1 MATIGSTMTTAGIVR
16 RIDELGRIV
25 IPKEMRRTM
34 HLKEGDE
41 MEILSSG
48 DALTL
53 RKYSSFES
61 VLPIIRSTAK
71 LLAKAT
77 DSTVLFVD
85 TSCVSVAEG
94 KDKRT
99 YQSAELS
106 EWFSNKVRER
116 RTETVRGDRLREIFF
131 DRDAECVC
139 CMLEPVI
146 VGGDLMGAAM
156 MLLNGEPDDVTKS
169 YMHFCVELIA
179 SALQ

>member
-1 MATIGSTMTTAGIVR
+1 MTAAGIVR

-61 VLPIIRSTAK
+61 VMPIIKSTAK

-77 DSTVLFVD
+77 ESTVLFVD
-85 TSCVSVAEG
+85 TSAVTVSEG
-94 KDKRT
+94 KDKKH
-99 YQSAELS
+99 YQSAKLS
-106 EWFSNKVRER
+106 EDFASAVRER
-116 RTETVRGDRLREIFF
+116 RAEELQKNNVKNMFADREPLFEN
-131 DRDAECVC
+131 CV
-139 CMLEPVI
+139 MEPVI
-146 VGGDLMGAAM
+146 VGGDLMGAA
-156 MLLNGEPDDVTKS
+156 LLLSESKASEIDRS
-169 YMHFCVELIA
+169 YLHFCVELIT
-179 SALQ
+179 SALI

>member
-1 MATIGSTMTTAGIVR
+1 MATIGTTLPTAGIVR

-41 MEILSSG
+41 MEILSNG

-61 VLPIIRSTAK
+61 VLPIIKSTAK

-77 DSTVLFVD
+77 DATVLFVD
-85 TSCVSVAEG
+85 TSAVTVAEG
-94 KDKRT
+94 RNKRA

-106 EWFSNKVRER
+106 DGFSN
-116 RTETVRGDRLREIFF
+116 TVRARRSEIIKGEGLREIFF
-131 DRDAECVC
+131 DRDAECKYCV
-139 CMLEPVI
+139 LEPVI
-146 VGGDLMGAAM
+146 VGGDLMGAA
-156 MLLNGEPDDVTKS
+156 LLLLETEPSDVTRG
-169 YMHFCVELIA
+169 YMNFCVELIA

>member
-1 MATIGSTMTTAGIVR
+1 MPTVGTTLSPAGIVR

-48 DALTL
+48 DSLTL

-77 DSTVLFVD
+77 DTTVLFVD
-85 TSCVSVAEG
+85 TSSVTVAEG
-94 KDKRT
+94 KNKKT
-99 YQSAELS
+99 YQNAELS
-106 EWFSNKVRER
+106 DAFSDTVRAR
-116 RTETVRGDRLREIFF
+116 RTEVMHGDDVKDIFY
-131 DRDAECVC
+131 DCEAQGEYLV
-139 CMLEPVI
+139 LEPVI
-146 VGGDLMGAAM
+146 VAGDLMGSAV
-156 MLLNGEPDDVTKS
+156 MLLDKAPTDTERA
-169 YMHFCVELIA
+169 YMRFCVDLIA

>member
-1 MATIGSTMTTAGIVR
+1 MATVDTTFSPAGIVR

-85 TSCVSVAEG
+85 TSSVTVAEG
-94 KDKRT
+94 KSKKQ
-99 YQSAELS
+99 YQGAELS
-106 EWFSNKVRER
+106 DSFAD
-116 RTETVRGDRLREIFF
+116 TVRSRQEKTMQGDELADIFY
-131 DRDAECVC
+131 DCDAKCSYLVIQ
-139 CMLEPVI
+139 PVI
-146 VGGDLMGAAM
+146 VGGDLMGSAV
-156 MLLNGEPDDVTKS
+156 MLLDKAPSDTVRA
-169 YMHFCVELIA
+169 YMDFCVELIA

>member
-1 MATIGSTMTTAGIVR
+1 MTTAGIVR

-77 DSTVLFVD
+77 DSTALFVD
-85 TSCVSVAEG
+85 TSAVSVAEG
-94 KDKRT
+94 KDKRK
-99 YQSAELS
+99 YQSQKLS
-106 EWFSNKVRER
+106 EDFANEVRER
-116 RTETVRGDRLREIFF
+116 KVGVLSDKRIKGMFADCI
-131 DRDAECVC
+131 AEAKYVVI
-139 CMLEPVI
+139 EPVI
-146 VGGDLMGAAM
+146 VGGDLFGAGV
-156 MLLNGEPDDVTKS
+156 LLLDKSPDDTVRA
-169 YMHFCVELIA
+169 YLHFCVELIS
-179 SALQ
+179 SAIV

>member
-1 MATIGSTMTTAGIVR
+1 MTTAGIVR

-61 VLPIIRSTAK
+61 VLPIIRSAAK

-77 DSTVLFVD
+77 DSNVLFVN
-85 TSCVSVAEG
+85 TTEVTVAEG
-94 KDKRT
+94 KNKKKCLSSEDST
-99 YQSAELS
+99 Y
-106 EWFSNKVRER
+106 F
-116 RTETVRGDRLREIFF
+116 
-131 DRDAECVC
+131 
-139 CMLEPVI
+139 EPVI
-146 VGGDLMGAAM
+146 VGGDLIGGAA
-156 MLLNGEPDDVTKS
+156 LLLDGEPSEVARA
-169 YMHFCVELIA
+169 YLNFCVELICA
-179 SALQ
+179 ALM

>member
-1 MATIGSTMTTAGIVR
+1 MTTLGGSMTTAGIVR

-61 VLPIIRSTAK
+61 VVPIIKSTAK

-85 TSCVSVAEG
+85 TSAVSVAEG
-94 KDKRT
+94 KDKKK
-99 YQSAELS
+99 YQSATLS
-106 EWFSNKVRER
+106 EEFAN
-116 RTETVRGDRLREIFF
+116 TVRDRRIEILQSKDIQKMFADRE
-131 DRDAECVC
+131 ASATYCVV
-139 CMLEPVI
+139 EPVI
-146 VGGDLMGAAM
+146 VGGDLFGAGVL
-156 MLLNGEPDDVTKS
+156 MLDASPDDVTRS
-169 YMHFCVELIA
+169 YLHFCVELIS
-179 SALQ
+179 SALA

>member
-1 MATIGSTMTTAGIVR
+1 MSTISSTISAAGIVR

-61 VLPIIRSTAK
+61 VLPIIKSTAK

-77 DSTVLFVD
+77 DGGVLFVD
-85 TSCVSVAEG
+85 TSAVTVAEG
-94 KDKRT
+94 KDKRY
-99 YQSAELS
+99 YQGAPLS
-106 EWFSNKVRER
+106 EDFVNTVRDR
-116 RTETVRGDRLREIFF
+116 RTVALSGKELQGMFTDRETISEH
-131 DRDAECVC
+131 CV
-139 CMLEPVI
+139 LEPVI
-146 VGGDLMGAAM
+146 VGGDLMGAAV
-156 MLLNGEPDDVTKS
+156 LLTENEASEINRS
-169 YMHFCVELIA
+169 YLHFCVELIA
-179 SALQ
+179 SALG

>member
-1 MATIGSTMTTAGIVR
+1 MTTAGIVR

-61 VLPIIRSTAK
+61 VLPIIRSAAK

-77 DSTVLFVD
+77 DANVLFVN
-85 TSCVSVAEG
+85 TTEVTVAEG
-94 KDKRT
+94 KDKKY
-99 YQSAELS
+99 YQSAPLS
-106 EWFSNKVRER
+106 EEFMNKVRSR
-116 RTETVRGDRLREIFF
+116 RTEVLHGDDIKGIFA
-131 DRDAECVC
+131 DRDANCAYCV
-139 CMLEPVI
+139 LEPVI
-146 VGGDLMGAAM
+146 VGGDLIGAAVL
-156 MLLNGEPDDVTKS
+156 MLSGLPSDISRAYLN
-169 YMHFCVELIA
+169 FCVELIA
-179 SALQ
+179 AALM

>member
-1 MATIGSTMTTAGIVR
+1 MPSAGIVR

-61 VLPIIRSTAK
+61 VLPIIKSTAK

-77 DSTVLFVD
+77 DSSVLFVD
-85 TSCVSVAEG
+85 TSTVTVAEG
-94 KDKRT
+94 KDRRH
-99 YQSAELS
+99 YQSARLS
-106 EWFSNKVRER
+106 EAFADKVRER
-116 RTETVRGDRLREIFF
+116 RTEVLNGERVKGMFSDCE
-131 DRDAECVC
+131 ANCEYCVI
-139 CMLEPVI
+139 EPVV
-146 VGGDLMGAAM
+146 VGGDLMGAAIL
-156 MLLNGEPDDVTKS
+156 MLDKAPSDIDRS
-169 YMHFCVELIA
+169 YLHFCVELIS
-179 SALQ
+179 SALL

>member
-1 MATIGSTMTTAGIVR
+1 MATLGTTMTTAGIVR

-48 DALTL
+48 DELTL

-71 LLAKAT
+71 LLSKAT
-77 DSTVLFVD
+77 DATVLFVD
-85 TSCVSVAEG
+85 TSAVTVAEG
-94 KDKRT
+94 KNRKE
-99 YQSAELS
+99 YQGLELS
-106 EWFSNKVRER
+106 DSFANVVRAR
-116 RTETVRGDRLREIFF
+116 RTEVLHGDDLKDMFYE
-131 DRDAECVC
+131 RDASCAYCV
-139 CMLEPVI
+139 LEPVV
-146 VGGDLMGAAM
+146 VGGDLMGAAL
-156 MLLNGEPDDVTKS
+156 MLLDGLPSDIARA
-169 YMHFCVELIA
+169 YLHFCVELIA

>member
-41 MEILSSG
+41 MEILSNG

-61 VLPIIRSTAK
+61 VLPIIKSTAK

-77 DSTVLFVD
+77 DATVLFVD
-85 TSCVSVAEG
+85 TSSVTVAEG
-94 KDKRT
+94 KNKRA

-106 EWFSNKVRER
+106 DGFSN
-116 RTETVRGDRLREIFF
+116 TVRLRRSEIIEGAALKDVFF
-131 DRDAECVC
+131 DRDADCKYLV
-139 CMLEPVI
+139 LEPVI
-146 VGGDLMGAAM
+146 VGGDLMGAA
-156 MLLNGEPDDVTKS
+156 LLLTDTAPSDTARA
-169 YMHFCVELIA
+169 YMNFCVELIA

>member
-1 MATIGSTMTTAGIVR
+1 MTTAGIVR

-61 VLPIIRSTAK
+61 VLPIIRSAAK

-77 DSTVLFVD
+77 DSNVLFVN
-85 TSCVSVAEG
+85 TTEVTVAEG
-94 KDKRT
+94 KNKKHF
-99 YQSAELS
+99 QSAPLSEEFMNRVRSRKCEELS
-106 EWFSNKVRER
+106 GNDVK
-116 RTETVRGDRLREIFF
+116 GIFA
-131 DRDAECVC
+131 DRDAGCSHCV
-139 CMLEPVI
+139 LEPVI
-146 VGGDLMGAAM
+146 VGGDLIGGAA
-156 MLLNGEPDDVTKS
+156 LLLDGAPTDVARA
-169 YMHFCVELIA
+169 YLNFCVELI
-179 SALQ
+179 SAALM